1 MRLAPQGAAGPGRP
15 LIAGLALVTVV
26 GLLVGCEA
34 AGPPRPGTTT
44 LTVFGAASLGPAL
57 QALGTT
63 YMTSSAVEIV
73 VSTGSST
80 TLRTQM
86 EQGAQPDVF
95 LSADLAN
102 PEALIAAG
110 LVDGPLVRFAGN
122 QLAIVVPA
130 DNPGHL
136 QQPIDLGRPGVRV
149 VAAAD
154 GVPITAYASRLLAQL
169 STLPGAPA
177 DLAAR
182 YDANVVSREESVAA
196 VLAKIELA
204 EGDAAVVYAS
214 DASGSTKVTTLAIP
228 AGRNVTASYGG
239 VVPFGAAN
247 PVAARAFLSWLVGPE
262 GQRVLLEYGFSLP
275 Q

>member
-1 MRLAPQGAAGPGRP
+1 MRLAPHGAAGPCRP
-15 LIAGLALVTVV
+15 LIAGLVLVTLV
-26 GLLVGCEA
+26 GLLVGCGA

-57 QALGTT
+57 QALGTA
-63 YMTSSAVEIV
+63 YRASAGIEIV

-80 TLRTQM
+80 TLRTQI

-122 QLAIVVPA
+122 QLAVVIPA

-136 QQPIDLGRPGVRV
+136 LQPTDLGRDGVRV

-228 AGRNVTASYGG
+228 VDRNVAASYGG
-239 VVPFGAAN
+239 VVPVGAAN
-247 PVAARAFLSWLVGPE
+247 PVAARAFLTWLIGPE
-262 GQRVLLEYGFSLP
+262 GQRALVEYGFSLP